1 MKHINTVAAPKLNI
15 ERQGTLRRMPFK
27 LPIGLQDE
35 LHGGQ
40 PKLRAESCRFGKR
53 RRQII

>member
-15 ERQGTLRRMPFK
+15 ERQAQMRRMP
-27 LPIGLQDE
+27 LQPQSAQDE